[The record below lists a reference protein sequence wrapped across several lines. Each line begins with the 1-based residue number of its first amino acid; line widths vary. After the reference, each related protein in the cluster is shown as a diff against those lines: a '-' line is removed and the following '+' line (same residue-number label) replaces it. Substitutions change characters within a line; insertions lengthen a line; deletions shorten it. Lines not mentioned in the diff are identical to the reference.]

1 MTSAAAVVAAKKKT
15 SPKAPA
21 GKAGRRTLY
30 TPENVAKI
38 VQALKLGATYELAA
52 AYAGITYKTFN
63 AWTHAHSEFSDAI
76 KTAEGAAAVGW
87 LAKIERAAAEGN
99 WQAAAWKLE
108 RRYPQLY
115 GRTVQQQVQSGEVT
129 HKIVIEYSNNWREAP
144 TTQEIESLSSS
155 THGSN

>member
-1 MTSAAAVVAAKKKT
+1 MPSSKKST

-21 GKAGRRTLY
+21 VKAGRRTKY
-30 TPENVAKI
+30 TPETVSRI
-38 VQALKLGATYELAA
+38 VEAVRLGATYELAM
-52 AYAGITYKTFN
+52 AYAGIGHTQFHVWMNTKP
-63 AWTHAHSEFSDAI
+63 EFAEAV
-76 KTAEGAAAVGW
+76 KNAEGAAAVGW
-87 LAKIERAAAEGN
+87 LAKIEQAAAEGN

-144 TTQEIESLSSS
+144 TTQEIESISSS